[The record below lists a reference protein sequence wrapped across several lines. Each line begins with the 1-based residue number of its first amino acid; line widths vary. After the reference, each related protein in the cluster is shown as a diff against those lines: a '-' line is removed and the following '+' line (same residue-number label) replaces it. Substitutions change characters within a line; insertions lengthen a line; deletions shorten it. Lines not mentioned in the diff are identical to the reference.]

1 MSRARRGLAVAA
13 TLTVLL
19 PATDAAAGGDPLRG
33 QQWHLDA
40 IHADEAHRV
49 STGDGVTVA
58 VVDSGV
64 DAAHPD
70 LAGQV
75 TTGEDLVGPGPRHP
89 HGTLV
94 AGIIAARSGNDIG
107 LAGAAP
113 GARVLAIRVL
123 DGQGFGSSAV
133 EARGID
139 AAVAA
144 GAEVVNLSLG
154 PAPELFDLL
163 NPGDPLLAAITRA
176 TRAGVVVVAAAGNG
190 DRPVCAQPVLGP
202 GLLCV
207 GSVGRDLRRSDF
219 SNHGLRTDVVAPGED
234 VFSTVPGDG
243 YGGLS
248 GTSAATPQVAA
259 QAALLVARGLRGQA
273 VADRIRRTAADLGTR
288 GPDLEHGWGLV
299 NLEASVAGLGPQGP
313 ARPRGSGVPVLRIR
327 VAGSAS
333 ARIVRRRGLRVRVSS
348 PMAGPCRGRLLV
360 RGRAVAQG
368 TRVLRRPGRVVLTL
382 RPGRASRRLV
392 RRGPA
397 QVELTCSPAPR
408 ATLRILLRR

>member
-1 MSRARRGLAVAA
+1 MTRASRGLVVVAA
-13 TLTVLL
+13 LTGLL
-19 PATDAAAGGDPLRG
+19 PGAASAAGGDPLRG

-49 STGDGVTVA
+49 STGEGVTVA

-64 DAAHPD
+64 DASHPD

-75 TTGEDLVGPGPRHP
+75 TDGPDLAGPGPRHP

-94 AGIIAARSGNDIG
+94 AGIIAARAGNDIG

-113 GARVLAIRVL
+113 GARVLSIRAL
-123 DGQGFGSSAV
+123 DGQGLGSSAL

-144 GAEVVNLSLG
+144 GADVVNLSLG
-154 PAPELFDLL
+154 PAPELLDLL
-163 NPGDPLLAAITRA
+163 DPGDPLVAAIARA

-190 DRPVCAQPVLGP
+190 DRPICAQPILGP

-207 GSVGRDLRRSDF
+207 GSVDRDRRRSDF

-234 VFSTVPGDG
+234 VYSTVPGDG

-259 QAALLVARGLRGQA
+259 QAALLVAMGVRGQA
-273 VADRIRRTAADLGTR
+273 VTDRIRSTATDLGAR

-313 ARPRGSGVPVLRIR
+313 ARPRESGVPVLRIR

-333 ARIVRRRGLRVRVSS
+333 VRTIRRRGLRVRVSS
-348 PMAGPCRGRLLV
+348 PMAGPCRGRLLA
-360 RGRAVAQG
+360 GRRVLARG
-368 TRVLRRPGRVVLTL
+368 TRVLRRPGRVILTL
-382 RPGRASRRLV
+382 RPARAVRRLV

-397 QVELTCSPAPR
+397 QVELTCPPAPR
-408 ATLRILLRR
+408 TTLRITVRR